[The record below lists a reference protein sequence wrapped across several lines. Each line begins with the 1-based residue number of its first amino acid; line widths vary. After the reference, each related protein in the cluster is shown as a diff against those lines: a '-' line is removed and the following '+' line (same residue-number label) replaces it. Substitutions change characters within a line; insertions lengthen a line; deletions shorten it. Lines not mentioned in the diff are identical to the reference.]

1 MKTPLPRLVLNVS
14 LGFIS
19 LWLTDSAHSQHPSIN
34 QPSINQLSIQQPS
47 VSPFLPAPEVLQAA
61 QQITIPA
68 IRAPI
73 RFLSDDLLEG
83 RGPGT
88 SSDDLVQLYLSTK
101 LEGMGLEPAGN
112 TSELKGGWI
121 QQVPM
126 LGVTTRNPATFEF
139 RSGSSSLSLK
149 YFEDMIANAGKPIES
164 VSIQDAEVVFVGYG
178 IQAPE
183 YQWDDFKGQDLR
195 GKILLM
201 LNNDPESDP
210 ALFAGRKRLYYGRWD
225 YKYASAAK
233 QGAIGAIIIHTDSS
247 AGYPWTVIQTSW
259 SGEEFELQGIDEQR
273 LQMKGWIT
281 SEAASKVVSQ
291 SGLDLKTLIE
301 SAQTR
306 NFKPVSLD
314 TKISLELSAAVRS
327 KSTGNVLG
335 MIPGSDPR
343 LKDEYLILMAHHDH
357 LGRSETRDAKGDAI
371 YNGAID
377 NASGV
382 SALLAITKAIQS
394 LPSPLQR
401 SVLVAAVG
409 AEEQGL
415 LGSAFFA
422 AHPTVD
428 PSRVSAVINVDGIN
442 HLGRTADVHLIGAGK
457 NSIDAIVD
465 RIAKFQERIVTP
477 DLFPEKGSY
486 YRSDQ
491 FSLAKIGIPGLYL
504 NAGTRVLGKPSGWGE
519 EQLNAWIK
527 SHYHQTSDDYDPNW
541 NLEGAVEDTQLLFYI
556 ACEIAN
562 AQQMQTWN
570 KGDEF
575 ASLREKPSEK

>member
-1 MKTPLPRLVLNVS
+1 MQVRLTRFVFLIPVGIVLVW
-14 LGFIS
+14 F
-19 LWLTDSAHSQHPSIN
+19 AAYAKA
-34 QPSINQLSIQQPS
+34 QQPA
-47 VSPFLPAPEVLQAA
+47 VSPFQPAPEILRAA
-61 QQITIPA
+61 HQITIPA

-88 SSDDLVQLYLSTK
+88 SSDDLVQLYLSTQ

-112 TSELKGGWI
+112 AAGFKGGWI

-139 RSGSSSLSLK
+139 RSGSSSVSLK
-149 YFEDMIANAGKPIES
+149 YFEDMIANAGKPVES
-164 VSIQDAEVVFVGYG
+164 VSIKDAEVVFVGYG

-183 YQWDDFKGQDLR
+183 YQWDDFKGQDVS

-259 SGEEFELQGIDEQR
+259 SGEEFELQGIDQQR

-281 SEAASKVVSQ
+281 SEAASKVVAQ

-306 NFKPVSLD
+306 DFKPVSLD

-335 MIPGSDPR
+335 MIPGSDPK

-394 LPSPLQR
+394 LPKPLQR

-422 AHPTVD
+422 AHPTVE
-428 PSRVSAVINVDGIN
+428 PSRVSAVINIDGMN

-465 RIAKFQERIVTP
+465 RIAKFQKRIVTP

-527 SHYHQTSDDYDPNW
+527 SRYHQTSDDYDPNW
-541 NLEGAVEDTQLLFYI
+541 NLEGAVEDTQLLFFI

-562 AQQMQTWN
+562 SKQMQNWN

-575 ASLREKPSEK
+575 GNVPR

>member
-1 MKTPLPRLVLNVS
+1 MQIRLSRLVFLIY
-14 LGFIS
+14 LGFVS
-19 LWLTDSAHSQHPSIN
+19 VWLADCVKA
-34 QPSINQLSIQQPS
+34 QQPA
-47 VSPFLPAPEVLQAA
+47 VSPFIPAPEILQAA

-88 SSDDLVQLYLSTK
+88 SSDDLVQLYLSSQ
-101 LEGMGLEPAGN
+101 LEGMGLKPAGN
-112 TSELKGGWI
+112 SFDFKGGWI

-126 LGVTTRNPATFEF
+126 LGVTTKNPATFEF
-139 RSGSSSLSLK
+139 RSGSSSVLLK
-149 YFEDMIANAGKPIES
+149 YFEDMIANAGKPVES

-183 YQWDDFKGQDLR
+183 YQWDDFKGQDLH

-247 AGYPWTVIQTSW
+247 AGYPWSVIQTSW
-259 SGEEFELQGIDEQR
+259 SGEEFELKGSDEQR

-291 SGLDLKTLIE
+291 VGLDLKTLIE

-306 NFKPVSLD
+306 DFKPVALD
-314 TKISLELSAAVRS
+314 TKISVELSAAVRS

-335 MIPGSDPR
+335 MIPGSDPK

-382 SALLAITKAIQS
+382 SALLAITRAIQS
-394 LPSPLQR
+394 LPTPLQR

-422 AHPTVD
+422 AHPTVV
-428 PSRVSAVINVDGIN
+428 PSRVSAVINMDGIN

-465 RIAKFQERIVTP
+465 RIAKFQKRIVTP

-541 NLEGAVEDTQLLFYI
+541 NLEGAVEDTQLLFFI

-562 AQQMQTWN
+562 AKQMQTWN

-575 ASLREKPSEK
+575 ALLRKDQEK

>member
-1 MKTPLPRLVLNVS
+1 MPTQILRILFSLAILSFWRDVPTNLRAQESSPTAWEPTPE
-14 LGFIS
+14 I
-19 LWLTDSAHSQHPSIN
+19 
-34 QPSINQLSIQQPS
+34 
-47 VSPFLPAPEVLQAA
+47 LQAS
-61 QQITIPA
+61 QQINASA

-73 RFLSDDLLEG
+73 RFLADDLLEG

-88 SSDDLVQLYLSTK
+88 TADDLVQLYLSTQ
-101 LEGMGLEPAGN
+101 LESFGLLPAGN
-112 TSELKGGWI
+112 VPDNAEGQAINAARTWI
-121 QQVPM
+121 QSVPM

-149 YFEDMIANAGKPIES
+149 YFDEMIANAARPLES
-164 VSIQDAEVVFVGYG
+164 VSVNNAEVVFVGYG

-183 YQWDDFKGQDLR
+183 YDWDDFKGQDLR

-201 LNNDPESDP
+201 LNNDPEGDP

-233 QGAIGAIIIHTDSS
+233 QGAVGAIIIHTDPS

-259 SGEEFELQGIDEQR
+259 SGEEFELQGIEEPR
-273 LQMKGWIT
+273 LQMKGWVT

-291 SGLDLKTLIE
+291 AGLDLKTLIE
-301 SAQTR
+301 SAQHR
-306 NFKPVSLD
+306 DFKPVALNTKVSLQ
-314 TKISLELSAAVRS
+314 LSAVVRS
-327 KSTGNVLG
+327 KSTGIVLG
-335 MIPGSDPR
+335 MIPGADPR

-357 LGRSETRDAKGDAI
+357 LGRAETRDAKGDAI

-382 SALLAITKAIQS
+382 ASLLTLTRAIQS
-394 LPSPLQR
+394 LPTPLRR

-428 PSRVSAVINVDGIN
+428 PRQVSAVINMDGIN

-457 NSIDAIVD
+457 SSIDSIVD
-465 RIAKFQERIVTP
+465 RIAKLQGRIVTP

-491 FSLAKIGIPGLYL
+491 FSLAKIGIPGLYI

-519 EQLNAWIK
+519 EQLNEWIK
-527 SHYHQTSDDYDPNW
+527 SRYHQTSDDYDPNW
-541 NLEGAVEDTQLLFYI
+541 NLEGAVEDTQLLFFI

-562 AQQMQTWN
+562 AEQMQTWN
-570 KGDEF
+570 KDDEF
-575 ASLREKPSEK
+575 ASIRK

>member
-1 MKTPLPRLVLNVS
+1 MQTPIIRLTYIIS
-14 LGFIS
+14 IGFVS
-19 LWLTDSAHSQHPSIN
+19 LWLAVSAN
-34 QPSINQLSIQQPS
+34 AQQPPS
-47 VSPFLPAPEVLQAA
+47 QPLSDSQYLPAPEILEAA

-88 SSDDLVQLYLSTK
+88 TSDDLVQLYLSTQ
-101 LEGMGLEPAGN
+101 LEGMGLEPASN
-112 TSELKGGWI
+112 TLGFKGGWI

-149 YFEDMIANAGKPIES
+149 YFDDMIANAGKPVES
-164 VSIQDAEVVFVGYG
+164 VSIANAEVVFVGYG

-259 SGEEFELQGIDEQR
+259 SGEEFELEGIDEPR
-273 LQMKGWIT
+273 LQVKGWIT
-281 SEAASKVVSQ
+281 NEAASKVVSQ
-291 SGLDLKTLIE
+291 SGLDLKTLVE

-306 NFKPVSLD
+306 EFKPVSLD

-327 KSTGNVLG
+327 KSTGNVIG
-335 MIPGSDPR
+335 MIPGSDPT

-382 SALLAITKAIQS
+382 SALLAITKAIRS
-394 LPSPLQR
+394 LPNPLRR

-428 PSRVSAVINVDGIN
+428 PSRVSAVINMDGIN

-457 NSIDAIVD
+457 NSIDGIVD
-465 RIAKFQERIVTP
+465 RVAKFQKRIVTP

-491 FSLAKIGIPGLYL
+491 FSLAKIGVPGLYL

-527 SHYHQTSDDYDPNW
+527 SRYHQTSDDYDPNW
-541 NLEGAVEDTQLLFYI
+541 NLEGAVEDTQLLFFI

-562 AQQMQTWN
+562 AEQMQTWN
-570 KGDEF
+570 QGDEF
-575 ASLREKPSEK
+575 ASLRKEQEK